1 LNITGKWS
9 QEHKPHGYQYVA
21 QPFGHGGQRSRKQ
34 RTQFGPV
41 SRGVN
46 LMVHYGM
53 MPTGQT
59 YLNFRSGNLA
69 KVGLPVGGILGL
81 DDHTEASSIER
92 CLQDQK

>member
-1 LNITGKWS
+1 
-9 QEHKPHGYQYVA
+9 
-21 QPFGHGGQRSRKQ
+21 
-34 RTQFGPV
+34 
-41 SRGVN
+41 
-46 LMVHYGM
+46 MVHYGM